1 MDPLSWLLVLGA
13 GVLAGTV
20 NTIVG
25 AGTLLTFPLLVA
37 LGVPPLTANVS
48 NTVGLVPGSVTG
60 AWGYR
65 RELAGTWPTVARMAV
80 LSAVGGVAGG
90 LLLLAAPAATFTAV
104 VPWLLVLAAGLAAAQ
119 PRVAAWVRRR
129 AGEEP
134 AEGPADQ
141 PGAARPAAGLDGST
155 RPLTPGLAAGIAATG
170 VYGGYFGAAQGVLL
184 ISLLGIG
191 WTTHLHRANGAKNVL
206 AGTANLVS
214 AAVFVVGGAVD
225 WRIAGFVAVGSAVG
239 GVLGSRI
246 GRRIPAPALR
256 GLIVVVALAAAVAL
270 WLRP

>member
-1 MDPLSWLLVLGA
+1 MDTVQLALVLGA

-20 NTIVG
+20 NTVVG

-60 AWGYR
+60 AWGFR
-65 RELAGTWPTVARMAV
+65 RELSGTWHAVGRMAV
-80 LSAVGGVAGG
+80 LSAIGGLTGA
-90 LLLLAAPAATFTAV
+90 LLLLAAPAETFGAV
-104 VPWLLVLAAGLAAAQ
+104 VPWLLVVAAGLAAAQ

-129 AGEEP
+129 A
-134 AEGPADQ
+134 AD
-141 PGAARPAAGLDGST
+141 PPLAAAGVPGST
-155 RPLTPGLAAGIAATG
+155 HHDRSMRPLGPGLAVGIAVTG

-184 ISLLGIG
+184 ISLLAIG
-191 WTTHLHRANGAKNVL
+191 WTTHLNRANGAKNVL

-214 AAVFVVGGAVD
+214 AAIFIASGSVD
-225 WRIAGFVAVGSAVG
+225 WQVAGLIAVGSAVG
-239 GVLGSRI
+239 GVLGARV

-256 GLIVVVALAAAVAL
+256 ALIVVVALTAAAAL
-270 WLRP
+270 WWNG